1 MAPTP
6 SLHHPPAPFQP
17 GDVIVVNAVDHG
29 GQVQVARLGVAAAD
43 DNLAFIKI
51 DHAKASTTAALAEMT
66 NRFLSVEALVEVRG
80 TKKRNP
86 L

>member
-1 MAPTP
+1 MTSSSMQWIMEAKCR
-6 SLHHPPAPFQP
+6 SL
-17 GDVIVVNAVDHG
+17 
-29 GQVQVARLGVAAAD
+29 LGVAAAD
-43 DNLAFIKI
+43 DDLAFIKI

>member
-1 MAPTP
+1 M
-6 SLHHPPAPFQP
+6 
-17 GDVIVVNAVDHG
+17 
-29 GQVQVARLGVAAAD
+29 QVARLGVAAAD
-43 DNLAFIKI
+43 DDLAFIEI